1 MSTSK
6 ATRAKRV
13 RRKSIIEAEPKSEND
28 DMNSDL
34 KNSGESDSDSEC
46 DSEDLDNEEN
56 NWLTNVTEMMP
67 TTSYSKLL
75 EEYTDEQT
83 KLAPSHI
90 YVWCDGE
97 KLVDEPAINEF
108 LLPESTKQ
116 LIRTAS
122 FTQMFEY
129 FFSTEIKKYIIECTN
144 HNGYELSVNDL
155 NIFVGIVIMSIVN
168 SRTSQRDYWSE
179 DPLLACYP
187 VAKVMSRN
195 KFMKI
200 KSCMKLSKPSNK
212 SSTDKAWRVRGPL
225 EIFRKNI
232 KQFGFFSTSLS
243 VDESMIKFYGRTAL
257 KQYIKDK
264 PTKWGVKQWSLC
276 NPDINVSLNKC
287 ALGSRVVLQMLQG
300 LLASVTAPKK
310 IIRYHVYFDNYF
322 CSPDLLVHLKKIGI
336 RATGT
341 VQANRVKDVDNGLN
355 KKSPRGT
362 YRVKS
367 DKNSGINYITIMDS
381 KPVSLLSTA
390 AGVTPLS
397 TMRRFSK
404 EQKGKTELPFPNAFM
419 LYNKNMGGID
429 QHDFFCS
436 NLMPSIR
443 SKKWTWVIFL
453 RFIQASLAN
462 ATVLKNMVRIEE
474 KKV

>member
-1 MSTSK
+1 
-6 ATRAKRV
+6 
-13 RRKSIIEAEPKSEND
+13 
-28 DMNSDL
+28 
-34 KNSGESDSDSEC
+34 
-46 DSEDLDNEEN
+46 
-56 NWLTNVTEMMP
+56 MMP

-90 YVWCDGE
+90 YEWCDGE

-276 NPDINVSLNKC
+276 NPEGYLFDCDLYCGKGSNPFSRESKDTLNKC
-287 ALGSRVVLQMLQG
+287 ALGSRVVLQML
-300 LLASVTAPKK
+300 
-310 IIRYHVYFDNYF
+310 
-322 CSPDLLVHLKKIGI
+322 
-336 RATGT
+336 
-341 VQANRVKDVDNGLN
+341 
-355 KKSPRGT
+355 
-362 YRVKS
+362 
-367 DKNSGINYITIMDS
+367 
-381 KPVSLLSTA
+381 
-390 AGVTPLS
+390 
-397 TMRRFSK
+397 
-404 EQKGKTELPFPNAFM
+404 
-419 LYNKNMGGID
+419 
-429 QHDFFCS
+429 
-436 NLMPSIR
+436 
-443 SKKWTWVIFL
+443 
-453 RFIQASLAN
+453 
-462 ATVLKNMVRIEE
+462 
-474 KKV
+474 